1 RGHAPAAAGRG
12 NPRAGGA
19 GPRAARIAAG
29 RLGPGQPRR
38 HAGAPGLARVPGLPA
53 RGSGAGAR
61 GLSALA
67 ARAGHPRR
75 TRPARSAARP
85 AAPARTQAAGR
96 RAGGGA
102 CGRTRR
108 SGRAG
113 GVALG
118 TGGAAGVAV
127 RAGAGRARRGLAE
140 EACRAARGPALR
152 RRGGRRTVRRGG
164 LLDAP
169 DLGLGVVALDLHPPH
184 AEDAG
189 PDPDPGTGAAHAGQ
203 GRIVHLLP
211 HLAIVEAVA
220 LAAAEAGEL
229 ADDAG
234 HDRLVRTEV
243 EEAPVLLHDLAAAFL

>member
-1 RGHAPAAAGRG
+1 
-12 NPRAGGA
+12 
-19 GPRAARIAAG
+19 
-29 RLGPGQPRR
+29 
-38 HAGAPGLARVPGLPA
+38 
-53 RGSGAGAR
+53 
-61 GLSALA
+61 
-67 ARAGHPRR
+67 
-75 TRPARSAARP
+75 
-85 AAPARTQAAGR
+85 
-96 RAGGGA
+96 
-102 CGRTRR
+102 
-108 SGRAG
+108 
-113 GVALG
+113 
-118 TGGAAGVAV
+118 VAV

-243 EEAPVLLHDLAAAFL
+243 EEAPVLLHDLAAAFLAGLLRGSGDGGSGLLLHAAVEPGVQACQFLRGQLVQAGGAELLRRHRLLDRRRLL